1 MQTKFVK
8 FVSVKVE
15 DSQAMIVGKVAK
27 VVAEDGT
34 TTTKDWF
41 TGQNAWG
48 FHNDLRFTQNIGTI
62 RQSLRIMEAVEKA
75 VAVAAPCVE
84 LLAEDHAMLLE
95 VLKNPSRHQNTTPP
109 PVQLLRAIMPILAAV
124 EEATDAPPAI

>member
-1 MQTKFVK
+1 MQVKYEK

-15 DSQAMIVGKVAK
+15 DPQAFLVGKIAK

-41 TGQNAWG
+41 TGLNAWG

-75 VAVAAPCVE
+75 VAVADPYVE
-84 LLAEDHAMLLE
+84 LFAEDHAMLLE
-95 VLKNPSRHQNTTPP
+95 VVKNPSRHQNTTPP
-109 PVQLLRAIMPILAAV
+109 SVQLLRAILPILAAV
-124 EEATDAPPAI
+124 EEATDIRPPV

>member
-8 FVSVKVE
+8 IVSVTVT
-15 DSQAMIVGKVAK
+15 DPQALMVGKMAR

-41 TGQNAWG
+41 TGPNAWG
-48 FHNDLRFTQNIGTI
+48 FHNDLRFTQNLGTI
-62 RQSLRIMEAVEKA
+62 RQSMRIMEAIEKA
-75 VAVAAPCVE
+75 VANAAPAE

-95 VLKNPSRHQNTTPP
+95 VLKAPSRHQNTTPP
-109 PVQLLRAIMPILAAV
+109 SVQLLRAILPILVAV
-124 EEATDAPPAI
+124 EEATDQPPV

>member
-1 MQTKFVK
+1 MQQKYVR

-15 DSQAMIVGKVAK
+15 DPQAQMVGKIAK

-41 TGQNAWG
+41 TGPNAWG

-75 VAVAAPCVE
+75 VAIADSFIE
-84 LLAEDHAMLLE
+84 FLAEDHAMILE

-124 EEATDAPPAI
+124 EEATDMRPAA